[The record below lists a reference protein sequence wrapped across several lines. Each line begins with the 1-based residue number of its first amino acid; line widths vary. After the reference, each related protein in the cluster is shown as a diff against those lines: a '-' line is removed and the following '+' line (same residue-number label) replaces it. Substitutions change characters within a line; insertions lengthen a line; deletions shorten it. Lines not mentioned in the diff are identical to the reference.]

1 MNRFHTIAISAACAF
16 GMLAQAQN
24 QMFSETNIWTC
35 YDQMSKQNIKYQSLG
50 NININGRDYQRL
62 LMAAGNQPF
71 EFNVNESIQIG
82 GLREDGQKI
91 WFLPNG
97 ASEPYLLFDFSLQAG
112 DLVQMNVFESTNSE
126 SIQVSQREGLVYKTE
141 NAFVA
146 GMMRKKLFISSPA
159 LVNSLPESEYFRLD
173 PFADVW
179 IEGIGANSGLINRMP
194 EWGTAVNDLPVLNC
208 LTKSGSVIYSN
219 TRGHLTSTN
228 DPCFVIPETFN
239 LDVYLGHAE
248 DPTSLRELVASI
260 PKLAPNPVED
270 FVRVSNLASRANYKV
285 EIFAMSGE
293 RISEEEA
300 MSENGVITLN
310 MRNLRRGV
318 YFMRLTSAGQSFS
331 LRFAKM

>member
-1 MNRFHTIAISAACAF
+1 MNRLQTIAVSAACAV
-16 GMLAQAQN
+16 GILAQAQN

-35 YDQMSKQNIKYQSLG
+35 YDQVSKQNFKYQSSG
-50 NININGRDYQRL
+50 NININGRNYQKL
-62 LMAAGNQPF
+62 HMAAGNQPF
-71 EFNVNESIQIG
+71 EFNVDQSTLIG

-97 ASEPYLLFDFSLQAG
+97 ASEPFMLFDFSLQKG
-112 DLVQMNVFESTNSE
+112 DQVQLNIFETTDGE
-126 SIQVSQREGLVYKTE
+126 SFTVSQREGIVYKTE
-141 NAFVA
+141 QVMLA
-146 GMMRKKLFISSPA
+146 GMNRKKLFISSPA
-159 LVNSLPESEYFRLD
+159 LVNALPESEHFRLD

-194 EWGTAVNDLPVLNC
+194 DWGTAVNDLPVLNC

-219 TRGHLTSTN
+219 TRGHLTSSN

-239 LDVYLGHAE
+239 LDVYLGNAE
-248 DPTSLRELVASI
+248 DPTSLRELVAAI

-270 FVRVSNLASRANYKV
+270 FARVSNLAPRANYKV

-300 MSENGVITLN
+300 MSENGVLTLN

-318 YFMRLTSAGQSFS
+318 YFIRLTSTGQNFT
-331 LRFAKM
+331 LRFAKI